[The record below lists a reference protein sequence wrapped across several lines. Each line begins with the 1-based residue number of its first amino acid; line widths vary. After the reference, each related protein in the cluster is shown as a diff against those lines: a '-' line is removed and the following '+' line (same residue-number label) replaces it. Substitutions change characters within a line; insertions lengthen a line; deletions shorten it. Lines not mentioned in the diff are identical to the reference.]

1 MWILIL
7 TITMVYNTN
16 VATSI
21 STVPVTFIDLNT
33 CIDAGKQWAIEVK
46 SPTTLTTAPI
56 QAKYVCVKHFANS
69 ER

>member
-7 TITMVYNTN
+7 TIIIGANNNAT
-16 VATSI
+16 TSI
-21 STVPVTFIDLNT
+21 STVPVTFNDYNT

-46 SPTTLTTAPI
+46 SPTTAPI

>member
-21 STVPVTFIDLNT
+21 STVPVTFNDYNT
-33 CIDAGKQWAIEVK
+33 CIDAGKQWATEVK
-46 SPTTLTTAPI
+46 SPATAPI
-56 QAKYVCVKHFANS
+56 QPKFVCVKHYAKW

>member
-7 TITMVYNTN
+7 TIAMVYNTN

-21 STVPVTFIDLNT
+21 STVPVTFNDYNT
-33 CIDAGKQWAIEVK
+33 CVDAGKQWAIEVK
-46 SPTTLTTAPI
+46 SPTTAPI
-56 QAKYVCVKHFANS
+56 QAKFVCVKHYANS

>member
-7 TITMVYNTN
+7 TLIINPPSAAG

-21 STVPVTFIDLNT
+21 STVPITFNDYNT
-33 CIDAGKQWAIEVK
+33 CMEGGKQWATLVK
-46 SPTTLTTAPI
+46 SRDATPSF
-56 QAKYVCVKHFANS
+56 VCVKHYARS